1 MSRRLSL
8 LLMICAVGGLLLA
21 SCSGDDDSVGSA
33 TSSTETSTTERATST
48 STTTSA
54 AATTT
59 TTEPPATDAS
69 AVRPYLESLI
79 DRYDVAVAAIL
90 ADPRV
95 AADRDHESVTEYL
108 DLFTPSSSFPDT
120 ALQFWADEGSQGRFY
135 RAGPRGQM
143 YESSVQSIEVGSPDQ
158 VTFVVCSQKSIV
170 IVDDEGN
177 ELSAEGGSSSGS
189 VVAVR
194 VDGSW
199 RLRDLTRTTSS
210 SCEADG
216 AQP

>member
-1 MSRRLSL
+1 MTRRLSSVL
-8 LLMICAVGGLLLA
+8 AICAVGGLLLA
-21 SCSGDDDSVGSA
+21 SCSGNDDAASPPT
-33 TSSTETSTTERATST
+33 TSNETSTTERATST
-48 STTTSA
+48 TTSPA
-54 AATTT
+54 P
-59 TTEPPATDAS
+59 TTEPPATDIA
-69 AVRPYLESLI
+69 AVRPHLESLI
-79 DRYDVAVAAIL
+79 DRYDEAVAAIL

-95 AADRDHESVTEYL
+95 AADRDHEVVTGYL

-143 YESSVQSIEVGSPDQ
+143 YESSVQSIEVTSPDQ

-170 IVDDEGN
+170 IVDDQGN
-177 ELSAEGGSSSGS
+177 QLSAEGGSSSGS

-210 SCEADG
+210 SCEATG